1 MATTRELCVDV
12 PARRRAAAIAAVR
25 ALGVMG
31 VQLRDRAS
39 GAPPGRV
46 HVLAWLPPTDATA
59 AAAEAL
65 AAALGPGA
73 RVTWRDVPA
82 TWETAPA
89 HPLGRRFVVIGPDE
103 PLADPT
109 GEGRVPLRIDGA
121 LAFGDGLHPT
131 TGLCV
136 ELLEDTLGGAG
147 GGGLGAGG
155 AGGTGGTLGE
165 GAPAARSAPASV
177 LDVGTGTGIL
187 ALVASRLGAA
197 PVAAQDIDPLAVWA
211 ARRTLADHGAEVPVH
226 EALPGGRYDLVVANL
241 YLAPLLDLLP
251 ALAARR
257 APGGA
262 LLLSGFV
269 AAALPD
275 VTAALAAAG
284 LAPADTRVRD
294 GWVALLARG

>member
-12 PARRRAAAIAAVR
+12 PARRRAAAVAAVR

-31 VQLRDRAS
+31 VELRDRAC

-46 HVLAWLPPTDATA
+46 QVLAWLPPTDATE

-89 HPLGRRFVVIGPDE
+89 HPLGRRFVVVGPDE
-103 PLADPT
+103 ALADPS
-109 GEGRVPLRIDGA
+109 GEGRAPLRIDGA

-131 TGLCV
+131 TELCV
-136 ELLEDTLGGAG
+136 ELLEDVLGGTPDGARG
-147 GGGLGAGG
+147 SGAGG
-155 AGGTGGTLGE
+155 A
-165 GAPAARSAPASV
+165 PAAV

-197 PVAAQDIDPLAVWA
+197 PVVAQDIDPLAVWA
-211 ARRTLADHGAEVPVH
+211 ARRTLADNGAEVPVH
-226 EALPGGRYDLVVANL
+226 EALPGGRFDVVVANL
-241 YLAPLLDLLP
+241 YLAPLLELLP

-275 VTAALAAAG
+275 VRGALAPVG
-284 LAPADTRVRD
+284 VAPVDTRVRE
-294 GWVALLARG
+294 GWVALLAR